1 MNLKQSIQHSPEEFV
16 AICKSFDIQSLYA
29 FGSSVRDDFDE
40 ESSDIDLLIEMNTQ
54 DPITKG
60 EQIMAIWDR
69 FESFFKRKV
78 DKIRNQKLEIR
89 NQKLEIRNHF
99 QIIKLTN
106 LSSSNLSSSIL
117 PPFHPFL

>member
-40 ESSDIDLLIEMNTQ
+40 ESSDIDLLIEMSTQ

-78 DKIRNQKLEIR
+78 DL
-89 NQKLEIRNHF
+89 
-99 QIIKLTN
+99 LT
-106 LSSSNLSSSIL
+106 SSSIKN
-117 PPFHPFL
+117 PFLKKNIEFSKVLIYDGKELVLN